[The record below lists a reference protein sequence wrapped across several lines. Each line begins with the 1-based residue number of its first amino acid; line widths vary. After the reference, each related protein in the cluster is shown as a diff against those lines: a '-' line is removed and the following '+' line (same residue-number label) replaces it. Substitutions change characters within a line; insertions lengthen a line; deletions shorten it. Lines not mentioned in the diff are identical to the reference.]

1 MPSFD
6 VVSEVDMHEVN
17 NAVDQANRE
26 ISNRYD
32 LKGTGAEI
40 SVEGET
46 LTLKGQA
53 EFQIKQ
59 VMDLL
64 LRKLT
69 SRGVDVQCLEE
80 GTVEQVSKMAR
91 QRVTVRQ
98 GIDRDTAGKLVRKIK
113 DTKIKVQTAIQGE
126 KLRVTG
132 KKRDDLQRVIAMMR
146 EEKVDLPLQY
156 ENFRD

>member
-26 ISNRYD
+26 ITNRYD
-32 LKGTGAEI
+32 LKGTGAEV

-46 LTLKGQA
+46 LTLKAEA
-53 EFQIKQ
+53 EFQIRQ

-64 LRKLT
+64 LRKLAA
-69 SRGVDVQCLEE
+69 RGVDVQCLEE
-80 GTVEQVSKMAR
+80 GPVEQVSKSAR

-126 KLRVTG
+126 KLRVSG
-132 KKRDDLQRVIAMMR
+132 KKRDDLQRVIAMLR
-146 EEKVDLPLQY
+146 EEDVELPLQY

>member
-40 SVEGET
+40 SVEAET

-69 SRGVDVQCLEE
+69 SRGVDVQCLDE
-80 GTVEQVSKMAR
+80 GPVEQVSKMAR

-98 GIDRDTAGKLVRKIK
+98 GIDRDTAGKLVKKIK
-113 DTKIKVQTAIQGE
+113 DTKIRVQTAIQGE

-132 KKRDDLQRVIAMMR
+132 KKRDDLQRVIAMLR

>member
-6 VVSEVDMHEVN
+6 IVSGVDMHEVN
-17 NAVDQANRE
+17 NAVDQAKRE
-26 ISNRYD
+26 IANRYD
-32 LKGTGAEI
+32 LKGTGAEV
-40 SVEGET
+40 SVEDEI
-46 LTLKGQA
+46 LTLKAEA
-53 EFQIKQ
+53 EFQIRQ

-69 SRGVDVQCLEE
+69 ARGVDVQCLEE
-80 GTVEQVSKMAR
+80 GPVEQVSKAVR

-126 KLRVTG
+126 KLRVSG
-132 KKRDDLQRVIAMMR
+132 KKRDDLQRVIAMLR
-146 EEKVDLPLQY
+146 EEDAGLPLQY